1 MSAKQM
7 MCKLARIERSLEIKY
22 GKQEYECTS
31 NGMFVVPANEVLSPP
46 GGGSPV
52 SFVNLMKLRKTQ
64 HLIRDFLELWTGE
77 KDVLPW
83 KLEGA
88 NRVQRHKDFGETT
101 KLLKFTD
108 EERETIEKKNIARVE
123 RLLKRRCKAERDSGR
138 PVSFL
143 FPFNPMALKLYLESG
158 EKNPRYDAR
167 IYVNY
172 LVPVYLDGTV
182 GNKKLYPIGAPF

>member
-7 MCKLARIERSLEIKY
+7 MCNLARIERSLEIKY
-22 GKQEYECTS
+22 GKQEYDCTS

-46 GGGSPV
+46 RGGYPRII
-52 SFVNLMKLRKTQ
+52 VNKMRLRSLQ
-64 HLIRDFLELWTGE
+64 HFAREILELWTGE

-83 KLEGA
+83 ELEGA
-88 NRVQRHKDFGETT
+88 DRVRWHKKFGETT
-101 KLLKFTD
+101 KLFHITD
-108 EERETIEKKNIARVE
+108 EEHEAIEKKNIARVE

-167 IYVNY
+167 IYVYY

-182 GNKKLYPIGAPF
+182 GNKKLYPIDAAY